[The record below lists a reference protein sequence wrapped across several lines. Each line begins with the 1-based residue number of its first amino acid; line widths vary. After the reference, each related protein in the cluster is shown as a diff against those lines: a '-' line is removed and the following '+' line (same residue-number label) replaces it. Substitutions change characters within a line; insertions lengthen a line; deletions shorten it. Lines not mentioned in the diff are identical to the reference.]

1 MDLNFVFSWLQQ
13 VERGTNGGV
22 TKEGVIAAMAAGYG
36 IGITFAFAGLLTANC
51 TVDVGLKQIW
61 VVPFCIGAGLC
72 GSLIRS
78 LLGAAFQF
86 SGFCRVS
93 ERVSIS
99 SRILSKLHQFVTLFF
114 YIHLSFEINAC
125 LLN

>member
-36 IGITFAFAGLLTANC
+36 IGITFAFAGLLTAKC

-72 GSLIRS
+72 GSLTRS

-93 ERVSIS
+93 ERVSVS
-99 SRILSKLHQFVTLFF
+99 SRYCLNYTNSLLFSF
-114 YIHLSFEINAC
+114 IFICHLK
-125 LLN
+125 